1 MKALLHLENL
11 AKVLAAY
18 WFSLHLGYSWWVFLA
33 WFLAP
38 DVSMIGYLVNP
49 RIGAWLYNL
58 AHHQAVALA
67 VLFAGILA
75 SSAEWQFAGALLFGH
90 SAFDRIF
97 GYGLKFSDDF
107 KHTHLGWIGK
117 RADE

>member
-1 MKALLHLENL
+1 MKTLLHLENL

-38 DVSMIGYLVNP
+38 DLSMIGYVVNT
-49 RIGAWLYNL
+49 RVGAFLYNV
-58 AHHQAVALA
+58 AHHQAVAVA
-67 VLFAGILA
+67 VLFAGIFLA
-75 SSAEWQFAGALLFGH
+75 LPDVQFAGALLFGH

-97 GYGLKFSDDF
+97 GYGLKFGDDF
-107 KHTHLGWIGK
+107 KHTHLGWIGQ
-117 RADE
+117 RSEY